1 MKNLVIVESPSK
13 ANTINK
19 YLGKDYAVKATMGH
33 IKDLPKSKIGVDIE
47 HGFEPFYE
55 IIKGKE
61 KVTEEIK
68 KYARTADTVF
78 LAADPDRE
86 GEAIAWNVK
95 EIIDTIKGKKPE
107 VKRVLFNE
115 ITKDAIKEAIKNPI
129 DLNEYMFESQK
140 ARRILDRLVGY
151 NLSPFLWKKVGRG
164 LSAGRVQSV
173 TLYLIVE
180 REKEINNFVKEEYWT
195 LSADFLIKNN
205 SGDSFTITSELAKIN
220 KKDPEIKNTSEAENI
235 KTSLLNIAE
244 YKIYNIGKKSVK
256 RNAPSP
262 LITST
267 LQQEAFKTIRFSVK
281 KTMSV
286 AQKLYE
292 GIDLG
297 KVENAGSGP
306 LGLTGLITYMR
317 TDSIRISD
325 VASKAAKDFI
335 TEEFGEDFS
344 RSGTAIVSKKQKTKK
359 IQDAHEAI
367 RPSNVFL
374 TPEKIKNYLSTDEY
388 KLYNLI
394 WTFFVASQM
403 SQSIFDQYNI
413 TISGN
418 GEIVKNNIDEN
429 TGKTDNIK
437 NSIKKIKNKKGD
449 KTETDNNTENI
460 GENEYL
466 FKTTESILKF
476 EGYLKA
482 LNKLYEHPKE
492 KSEQDVNTNSNLNLN
507 SENSEKNVNVN
518 QSKNKEDNKKNK
530 GLNSKYILKI
540 FEVLKENDPAFIQ
553 DLDLIQHFTMPPP
566 RYTEATL
573 VKALD
578 ENGVGRPSTYQTI
591 ISNIK
596 NKDYV
601 ETETE
606 TSSIARFKPTELGIV
621 VSDILKEGF
630 PDILDI
636 KFTANMENKLD
647 EIEKGILDKNTL
659 LEEFYDKLVE
669 RLESAGKNIKDIKGT
684 SIATDIICDKC
695 GEPMV
700 IKFGR
705 FGKFLACSGYPECKN
720 TRELSPISENNK
732 NVAQSSNDIENNTDN
747 SGNTANPE
755 LPSIEPAIN
764 CDKCGKPM
772 VIKSG
777 RFGKFL
783 ACSGY
788 PECKNTKPVPLKS
801 NISCPNECGGYLVI
815 KKTKK
820 GRKFYGC
827 SNYPK
832 CDYITWTLPKSE

>member
-19 YLGKDYAVKATMGH
+19 YLGKDYSVKATMGH

-61 KVTEEIK
+61 KVAEEIK
-68 KYARTADTVF
+68 KYAKTADIVF

-107 VKRVLFNE
+107 IKRVLFNE
-115 ITKDAIKEAIKNPI
+115 ITKDAIKEAIENPI
-129 DLNEYMFESQK
+129 DLNSSMFESQK

-195 LSADFLIKNN
+195 LSADFLIKNS

-220 KKDPEIKNTSEAENI
+220 KKDPEIKNASEAENI

-317 TDSIRISD
+317 TDSVRISD

-335 TEEFGEDFS
+335 AKEFGGDFVKN
-344 RSGTAIVSKKQKTKK
+344 GFVIVSKKQKTKK

-374 TPEKIKNYLSTDEY
+374 TPEKIKSYLSTDEY

-403 SQSIFDQYNI
+403 SQSIFDQYTI

-418 GEIVKNNIDEN
+418 GSIVKNNIAEN
-429 TGKTDNIK
+429 TGKNENEK
-437 NSIKKIKNKKGD
+437 GNKID
-449 KTETDNNTENI
+449 ADNNTENI

-476 EGYLKA
+476 EGYLKV
-482 LNKLYEHPKE
+482 LNKLYEHSKE
-492 KSEQDVNTNSNLNLN
+492 KSEPDINSNLNLN
-507 SENSEKNVNVN
+507 AANSEKNVNE
-518 QSKNKEDNKKNK
+518 SKNKEDNKKNK

-553 DLDLIQHFTMPPP
+553 DLNLLQHFTAPPS

-636 KFTANMENKLD
+636 KFTANMENRLD
-647 EIEKGILDKNTL
+647 EIEKGTLDKNTL
-659 LEEFYDKLVE
+659 LREFYDKLVE
-669 RLESAGKNIKDIKGT
+669 RLESAGKDIKDIKGT
-684 SIATDIICDKC
+684 SIPTDIICDKC
-695 GEPMV
+695 GKPMV

-720 TRELSPISENNK
+720 TRELSSISENNENNK
-732 NVAQSSNDIENNTDN
+732 TDNNTDN
-747 SGNTANPE
+747 SGNTLNPE
-755 LPSIEPAIN
+755 QQISEPAII

-772 VIKSG
+772 VLKSG

-788 PECKNTKPVPLKS
+788 PECKNTKPIPLKS
-801 NISCPNECGGYLVI
+801 NIPCPNECGGYLVI

>member
-1 MKNLVIVESPSK
+1 
-13 ANTINK
+13 
-19 YLGKDYAVKATMGH
+19 
-33 IKDLPKSKIGVDIE
+33 
-47 HGFEPFYE
+47 
-55 IIKGKE
+55 
-61 KVTEEIK
+61 
-68 KYARTADTVF
+68 
-78 LAADPDRE
+78 
-86 GEAIAWNVK
+86 
-95 EIIDTIKGKKPE
+95 
-107 VKRVLFNE
+107 
-115 ITKDAIKEAIKNPI
+115 
-129 DLNEYMFESQK
+129 
-140 ARRILDRLVGY
+140 
-151 NLSPFLWKKVGRG
+151 
-164 LSAGRVQSV
+164 
-173 TLYLIVE
+173 
-180 REKEINNFVKEEYWT
+180 
-195 LSADFLIKNN
+195 
-205 SGDSFTITSELAKIN
+205 
-220 KKDPEIKNTSEAENI
+220 
-235 KTSLLNIAE
+235 
-244 YKIYNIGKKSVK
+244 
-256 RNAPSP
+256 
-262 LITST
+262 
-267 LQQEAFKTIRFSVK
+267 
-281 KTMSV
+281 
-286 AQKLYE
+286 
-292 GIDLG
+292 
-297 KVENAGSGP
+297 
-306 LGLTGLITYMR
+306 
-317 TDSIRISD
+317 
-325 VASKAAKDFI
+325 
-335 TEEFGEDFS
+335 
-344 RSGTAIVSKKQKTKK
+344 TAIVSKKQKTKK

-418 GEIVKNNIDEN
+418 EGIVKNNIAEN

-437 NSIKKIKNKKGD
+437 KIKNKKSN
-449 KTETDNNTENI
+449 KTEADNNTENI

-492 KSEQDVNTNSNLNLN
+492 KSEQDIDINSNLNLN
-507 SENSEKNVNVN
+507 SENSEKNVNE
-518 QSKNKEDNKKNK
+518 SKNKEDNKKNK

-553 DLDLIQHFTMPPP
+553 DLDLTQHFTMPPP

-647 EIEKGILDKNTL
+647 EIEKGTLDKNTL
-659 LEEFYDKLVE
+659 LGEFYDKLVE

-684 SIATDIICDKC
+684 SIPTDIICDKC
-695 GEPMV
+695 GKPMV

-720 TRELSPISENNK
+720 TRELSSISENN
-732 NVAQSSNDIENNTDN
+732 
-747 SGNTANPE
+747 TANSVDAVNPE
-755 LPSIEPAIN
+755 QQAVESAII

-801 NISCPNECGGYLVI
+801 NIPCPNECGGYLVI

>member
-61 KVTEEIK
+61 KVAEEIK
-68 KYARTADTVF
+68 KYAKTADTVF

-95 EIIDTIKGKKPE
+95 EIIDTIKGKRPE

-129 DLNEYMFESQK
+129 DLNEFMFESQK

-195 LSADFLIKNN
+195 LSANFLIKNN

-220 KKDPEIKNTSEAENI
+220 RKDPEIKNASEAENI

-256 RNAPSP
+256 RNAPPP

-335 TEEFGEDFS
+335 TKEFGEDFAK
-344 RSGTAIVSKKQKTKK
+344 SGTAIVSKKQKPKK

-418 GEIVKNNIDEN
+418 GEIAKNNIAEN

-437 NSIKKIKNKKGD
+437 KIKNKKGN
-449 KTETDNNTENI
+449 KTDTDNHTENI

-492 KSEQDVNTNSNLNLN
+492 KSEQDINSNLNLN
-507 SENSEKNVNVN
+507 ADNSEKNVNVN
-518 QSKNKEDNKKNK
+518 ESKNKEDNKKNK

-540 FEVLKENDPAFIQ
+540 FEILKENDPAFIQ

-647 EIEKGILDKNTL
+647 EIEKGTLNKNTL
-659 LEEFYDKLVE
+659 LREFYDKLVD
-669 RLESAGKNIKDIKGT
+669 RLESAGKDIKNIKGT
-684 SIATDIICDKC
+684 SIATDITCDKC
-695 GEPMV
+695 GKPMV

-720 TRELSPISENNK
+720 TRELSSISENNENNK
-732 NVAQSSNDIENNTDN
+732 NEAQGSNNIENNTDN
-747 SGNTANPE
+747 SGNAVNTAQQI
-755 LPSIEPAIN
+755 SEPAII

-772 VIKSG
+772 VLKSG

-788 PECKNTKPVPLKS
+788 PECKNTKPIPLKS
-801 NISCPNECGGYLVI
+801 NIPCPNECGGYLVI

>member
-19 YLGKDYAVKATMGH
+19 YLGKDYTVKATMGH
-33 IKDLPKSKIGVDIE
+33 IKDLPKSKIGVDVE

-68 KYARTADTVF
+68 KYAKTADTVF

-115 ITKDAIKEAIKNPI
+115 ITKDAIQEAIKNPI
-129 DLNEYMFESQK
+129 DLNKYMFESQK
-140 ARRILDRLVGY
+140 TRRILDRLVGY

-220 KKDPEIKNTSEAENI
+220 RKDPGIKNASEAESI

-256 RNAPSP
+256 RNAPPP

-281 KTMSV
+281 KTMST

-325 VASKAAKDFI
+325 VASQAAKDFI
-335 TEEFGEDFS
+335 TKEFGGDFAK
-344 RSGTAIVSKKQKTKK
+344 SGPSILSKKQKTKK

-388 KLYNLI
+388 RLYNLI

-418 GEIVKNNIDEN
+418 EGIVKNNIAEN
-429 TGKTDNIK
+429 TGKTD
-437 NSIKKIKNKKGD
+437 SIKKNKNKKGN
-449 KTETDNNTENI
+449 KTDADNITENI
-460 GENEYL
+460 EENEYL

-492 KSEQDVNTNSNLNLN
+492 KSEQDINSNLNLN
-507 SENSEKNVNVN
+507 ADNSEKNVNVN
-518 QSKNKEDNKKNK
+518 ESKNKEDNKKNK

-553 DLDLIQHFTMPPP
+553 DLDLTQHFTMPPP

-601 ETETE
+601 EMETE

-647 EIEKGILDKNTL
+647 EIEKGTLDKNTL
-659 LEEFYDKLVE
+659 LGEFYDKLVE

-684 SIATDIICDKC
+684 SIPTDIICDKC
-695 GEPMV
+695 GKPMV

-720 TRELSPISENNK
+720 TRELSSISENNT
-732 NVAQSSNDIENNTDN
+732 AN
-747 SGNTANPE
+747 SGDAVNPE
-755 LPSIEPAIN
+755 QQIVESTII

-772 VIKSG
+772 AIKSG

-788 PECKNTKPVPLKS
+788 PECKNTKPMPLKS
-801 NISCPNECGGYLVI
+801 NIPCPNECGGYLVM

>member
-1 MKNLVIVESPSK
+1 
-13 ANTINK
+13 
-19 YLGKDYAVKATMGH
+19 
-33 IKDLPKSKIGVDIE
+33 
-47 HGFEPFYE
+47 
-55 IIKGKE
+55 
-61 KVTEEIK
+61 
-68 KYARTADTVF
+68 
-78 LAADPDRE
+78 
-86 GEAIAWNVK
+86 
-95 EIIDTIKGKKPE
+95 
-107 VKRVLFNE
+107 
-115 ITKDAIKEAIKNPI
+115 
-129 DLNEYMFESQK
+129 
-140 ARRILDRLVGY
+140 
-151 NLSPFLWKKVGRG
+151 
-164 LSAGRVQSV
+164 
-173 TLYLIVE
+173 
-180 REKEINNFVKEEYWT
+180 
-195 LSADFLIKNN
+195 
-205 SGDSFTITSELAKIN
+205 
-220 KKDPEIKNTSEAENI
+220 
-235 KTSLLNIAE
+235 
-244 YKIYNIGKKSVK
+244 
-256 RNAPSP
+256 
-262 LITST
+262 
-267 LQQEAFKTIRFSVK
+267 
-281 KTMSV
+281 
-286 AQKLYE
+286 
-292 GIDLG
+292 
-297 KVENAGSGP
+297 
-306 LGLTGLITYMR
+306 MR

-325 VASKAAKDFI
+325 VASQAAKDFI
-335 TEEFGEDFS
+335 TKEFGGDFAK
-344 RSGTAIVSKKQKTKK
+344 SGPSILSKKQKTKK

-388 KLYNLI
+388 RLYNLI

-418 GEIVKNNIDEN
+418 EGIVKNNIAEN
-429 TGKTDNIK
+429 TGKTD
-437 NSIKKIKNKKGD
+437 SIKKNKNKKGN
-449 KTETDNNTENI
+449 KTDADNITENI
-460 GENEYL
+460 EENEYL

-492 KSEQDVNTNSNLNLN
+492 KSEQDINSNLNLN
-507 SENSEKNVNVN
+507 ADNSEKNVNVN
-518 QSKNKEDNKKNK
+518 ESKNKEDNKKNK

-553 DLDLIQHFTMPPP
+553 DLDLTQHFTMPPP

-601 ETETE
+601 EMETE

-647 EIEKGILDKNTL
+647 EIEKGTLDKNTL
-659 LEEFYDKLVE
+659 LGEFYDKLVE

-684 SIATDIICDKC
+684 SIPTDIICDKC
-695 GEPMV
+695 GKPMV

-720 TRELSPISENNK
+720 TRELSSISENNT
-732 NVAQSSNDIENNTDN
+732 AN
-747 SGNTANPE
+747 SGDAVNPE
-755 LPSIEPAIN
+755 QQIVESTII

-772 VIKSG
+772 AIKSG

-788 PECKNTKPVPLKS
+788 PECKNTKPMPLKS
-801 NISCPNECGGYLVI
+801 NIPCPNECGGYLVM